1 MSRKDSSRE
10 ALVLGIGDYWL
21 EWSAEQKTQA
31 MHEAVFCKYSLK
43 KTTDLTNL
51 MQVLCVYM

>member
-21 EWSAEQKTQA
+21 EWSAEQKNTSHAGGCFLQIFF
-31 MHEAVFCKYSLK
+31 E

-51 MQVLCVYM
+51 MQV